1 MKQPRPVIWFILA
14 PILLISVSAVFIS
27 LITVQPASA
36 QCGTSASSCKTC
48 HEVEAKDPV
57 NTDGTNWHKSH
68 AFGDFCAF
76 CHAGNP
82 QATLKEEAHNGL
94 VPPLS
99 DPKAACQSCHTNDL
113 NERVQVYAVL
123 LKKPA
128 GGDTQNSAAPT
139 TAPAQGPA
147 QGSGTATVQ
156 PIVQPTVPPAAQ
168 PTISAQV
175 AGGPVSAALDDKQI
189 VVDDPNVVDYV
200 QRYNEIVLGQ
210 RPVNWGNIILIA
222 LIGLVVVVGGG
233 FVIFNEI
240 RIRAAA
246 SATRKV
252 DGEYPVEVVEMLPAL
267 VNLKP
272 QSRRSLRNILAHPR
286 KTDKVLDV
294 IDKLVSDEPSE
305 E

>member
-1 MKQPRPVIWFILA
+1 MKQPRSVIWFILV
-14 PILLISVSAVFIS
+14 PVLLVSVSAVFIS
-27 LITVQPASA
+27 LITVQPVSA

-68 AFGDFCAF
+68 AFGDFCSF
-76 CHAGNP
+76 CHAGNS

-113 NERVQVYAVL
+113 NARVQVYAVL

-128 GGDTQNSAAPT
+128 NGSSASNSVAPT
-139 TAPAQGPA
+139 TVPAQGPA
-147 QGSGTATVQ
+147 QSSGTATVQ
-156 PIVQPTVPPAAQ
+156 PTAQPTV
-168 PTISAQV
+168 SAQV
-175 AGGPVSAALDDKQI
+175 AGGPLSGALNDTQI
-189 VVDDPNVVDYV
+189 VVDDPNAVDYV

-210 RPVNWGNIILIA
+210 RPVNWGNITLIA
-222 LIGLVVVVGGG
+222 LIGLVVVAGGG
-233 FVIFNEI
+233 FVVFNEI
-240 RIRAAA
+240 RIRTAA

-267 VNLKP
+267 ASLKP
-272 QSRRSLRNILAHPR
+272 QSRRSLRNILKHLR
-286 KTDKVLDV
+286 KTDKVLGV
-294 IDKLVSDEPSE
+294 IDSLVSDEPTE

>member
-1 MKQPRPVIWFILA
+1 MKPTRPVIWFILA

-57 NTDGTNWHKSH
+57 NTDGTKWHQSH
-68 AFGDFCAF
+68 AFGDFCSF
-76 CHAGNP
+76 CHAGNQ
-82 QATLKEEAHNGL
+82 QATLKDEAHNGL

-128 GGDTQNSAAPT
+128 DGSSTSNSVAPT
-139 TAPAQGPA
+139 TVAAQGPA
-147 QGSGTATVQ
+147 QSSGTATVQ
-156 PIVQPTVPPAAQ
+156 PTVQSTV
-168 PTISAQV
+168 SAQV
-175 AGGPVSAALDDKQI
+175 AGGPVSGALNDTQI
-189 VVDDPNVVDYV
+189 VVDDPNAVDYV

-210 RPVNWGNIILIA
+210 RPVNWGNITLIA
-222 LIGLVVVVGGG
+222 LIGLVVVAGGG

-240 RIRAAA
+240 RIRMAA

-267 VNLKP
+267 ATLKP
-272 QSRRSLRNILAHPR
+272 QSRRSLRNILEHPR
-286 KTDKVLDV
+286 KTDKVLGV
-294 IDKLVSDEPSE
+294 IDNLVSDEPSE